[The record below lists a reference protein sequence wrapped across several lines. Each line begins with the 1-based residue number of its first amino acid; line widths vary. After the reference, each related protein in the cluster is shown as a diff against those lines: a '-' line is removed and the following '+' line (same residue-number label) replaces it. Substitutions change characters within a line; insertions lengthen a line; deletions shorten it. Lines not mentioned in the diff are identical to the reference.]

1 MIKLTEEQI
10 SDIAQDLEVG
20 FKCFIHKQTGEVKT
34 LPDEL
39 NGNMEMDEELW
50 QDVIDEIDNDAEN
63 FIVIEGMDSHESYLL
78 MEKFI
83 DTVDDKQLAARLT
96 NAINVPKPF
105 HTFRYELDYTDEY
118 LQKWY
123 AFKSQQMIE
132 WVKEQLSDEKSES
145 IDDDNDK
152 SED

>member
-10 SDIAQDLEVG
+10 SDIAQDLEAG
-20 FKCFIHKQTGEVKT
+20 LKCFIHKVTGEVKT

-39 NGNMEMDEELW
+39 NGNMEIDEELW
-50 QDVIDEIDNDAEN
+50 QDVIDEIDNDEEN
-63 FIVIEGMDSHESYLL
+63 FIVIEGMDSRESYML

-83 DTVDDKQLAARLT
+83 DTLEDKQIIARLT

-105 HTFRYELDYTDEY
+105 HTFRYELDYSDEY
-118 LQKWY
+118 LKKWY

-132 WVKEQLSDEKSES
+132 WVKKHLLLNSGNENEE
-145 IDDDNDK
+145 
-152 SED
+152 EEEM

>member
-10 SDIAQDLEVG
+10 SDIAQDLEAG
-20 FKCFIHKQTGEVKT
+20 LKCFIHKVTGEVKT

-39 NGNMEMDEELW
+39 NSNMEMDEELW

-63 FIVIEGMDSHESYLL
+63 FIVIEGMDSRESYIL

-83 DTVDDKQLAARLT
+83 DTLEDKQIAARLT

-105 HTFRYELDYTDEY
+105 HTFRYELNYSDEY

-132 WVKEQLSDEKSES
+132 WVKKHLLLNTGNENEE
-145 IDDDNDK
+145 
-152 SED
+152 EEEM

>member
-10 SDIAQDLEVG
+10 SDIAQDLEAG
-20 FKCFIHKQTGEVKT
+20 LKCFIHKVTGEVKT

-39 NGNMEMDEELW
+39 NGNMEIDEELW
-50 QDVIDEIDNDAEN
+50 QDVIDEIDNDEEN
-63 FIVIEGMDSHESYLL
+63 FIVIEGMDSRESYIL

-83 DTVDDKQLAARLT
+83 DTLEDKQIIARLT

-105 HTFRYELDYTDEY
+105 HTFRYELNYSDEY

-132 WVKEQLSDEKSES
+132 WVKKHLLLNSGNENEE
-145 IDDDNDK
+145 
-152 SED
+152 EEEM

>member
-1 MIKLTEEQI
+1 MIKLTDEQI
-10 SDIAQDLEVG
+10 SDIAQDLEAG
-20 FKCFIHKQTGEVKT
+20 LKCFIHKVTGDVKT

-39 NGNMEMDEELW
+39 NSNMEMDEELW

-63 FIVIEGMDSHESYLL
+63 FIVIEGMDSRESYIL

-83 DTVDDKQLAARLT
+83 DTLEDKQIAARLT

-105 HTFRYELDYTDEY
+105 HTFRYELNYSDEY

-132 WVKEQLSDEKSES
+132 WVKKHLLLNTGNENEE
-145 IDDDNDK
+145 
-152 SED
+152 EEEM

>member
-10 SDIAQDLEVG
+10 SDIAQDLEAG
-20 FKCFIHKQTGEVKT
+20 LKCFIHKVTGEVKT

-39 NGNMEMDEELW
+39 NGNMEIDEELW
-50 QDVIDEIDNDAEN
+50 QDVIDEIDNDEEN
-63 FIVIEGMDSHESYLL
+63 FIVIEGMDSRESYML

-83 DTVDDKQLAARLT
+83 DTLEDKQIIARLT

-105 HTFRYELDYTDEY
+105 HTFRYELNYSDEY

-132 WVKEQLSDEKSES
+132 WVKKHLLSYNENDEE
-145 IDDDNDK
+145 
-152 SED
+152 EGV

>member
-10 SDIAQDLEVG
+10 SDIAQDLEAG
-20 FKCFIHKQTGEVKT
+20 LKCFIHKVTGEVKT

-39 NGNMEMDEELW
+39 NGNMEIDEELW
-50 QDVIDEIDNDAEN
+50 QDVIDEIDNDEEN
-63 FIVIEGMDSHESYLL
+63 FIVIEGMDSRESYML

-83 DTVDDKQLAARLT
+83 DTVEDKQIAARLT

-105 HTFRYELDYTDEY
+105 HTFRYELNYSDEY

-132 WVKEQLSDEKSES
+132 WVKKHLLLNSGNENEE
-145 IDDDNDK
+145 
-152 SED
+152 EEEM

>member
-10 SDIAQDLEVG
+10 SDIAQDLEAG
-20 FKCFIHKQTGEVKT
+20 LKCFIHKVTGEVKT

-39 NGNMEMDEELW
+39 NGNMEIDEELW

-63 FIVIEGMDSHESYLL
+63 FIVIEGMDSRESYML

-83 DTVDDKQLAARLT
+83 DTLEDKQIIARLT

-105 HTFRYELDYTDEY
+105 HTFRYELDYSDEY
-118 LQKWY
+118 LKKWY

-132 WVKEQLSDEKSES
+132 WVKKHLLLNSG
-145 IDDDNDK
+145 N
-152 SED
+152 

>member
-10 SDIAQDLEVG
+10 SDIAQDLEAG
-20 FKCFIHKQTGEVKT
+20 LKCFIHKVTGEVKT

-39 NGNMEMDEELW
+39 NGNMEIDEELW

-63 FIVIEGMDSHESYLL
+63 FIVIEGMDSRESYIL

-83 DTVDDKQLAARLT
+83 DTLEDKQIAARLT

-105 HTFRYELDYTDEY
+105 HTFRYELNYSDEY

-132 WVKEQLSDEKSES
+132 WVKKHLLLNTGNENEE
-145 IDDDNDK
+145 
-152 SED
+152 EGEM

>member
-1 MIKLTEEQI
+1 MITLTEEQI
-10 SDIAQDLEVG
+10 SDIAQDLEAG
-20 FKCFIHKQTGEVKT
+20 LKCFIHKVTGEVKT

-39 NGNMEMDEELW
+39 NSNMEMDEELW
-50 QDVIDEIDNDAEN
+50 QDVIDEIDNDEEN

-105 HTFRYELDYTDEY
+105 HTFRYELDYRDEY

-132 WVKEQLSDEKSES
+132 WVKKHLLLNTGNEYDEEEE
-145 IDDDNDK
+145 I
-152 SED
+152 

>member
-1 MIKLTEEQI
+1 MIKLTDEQI
-10 SDIAQDLEVG
+10 SDIAQDLEAG
-20 FKCFIHKQTGEVKT
+20 LKCFIHKVTGEVKT

-39 NGNMEMDEELW
+39 NGNMEIDEELW
-50 QDVIDEIDNDAEN
+50 QDVIDEIDNDEEN
-63 FIVIEGMDSHESYLL
+63 FIVIEGMDSRESYML

-83 DTVDDKQLAARLT
+83 DTLEDKQIIARLT

-105 HTFRYELDYTDEY
+105 HTFRYELNYSDEY

-132 WVKEQLSDEKSES
+132 WVKKHLLLNSGNENEE
-145 IDDDNDK
+145 
-152 SED
+152 EEEM

>member
-10 SDIAQDLEVG
+10 SDIAQDLEAG
-20 FKCFIHKQTGEVKT
+20 LKCFIHKVTGEVKT

-39 NGNMEMDEELW
+39 NGNMEIDEELW
-50 QDVIDEIDNDAEN
+50 QDVIDEIDNDEEN
-63 FIVIEGMDSHESYLL
+63 FIVIEGMDSRESYML

-83 DTVDDKQLAARLT
+83 DTLEDKQIAARLS

-105 HTFRYELDYTDEY
+105 HTFRYELNYSDEY
-118 LQKWY
+118 LKKWY

-132 WVKEQLSDEKSES
+132 WVKKHLLLNSGNENEE
-145 IDDDNDK
+145 
-152 SED
+152 EEEM

>member
-10 SDIAQDLEVG
+10 SDIAQDLEAG
-20 FKCFIHKQTGEVKT
+20 LKCFIHKVTGDVKT

-39 NGNMEMDEELW
+39 NSNMEMDEELW

-63 FIVIEGMDSHESYLL
+63 FIVIEGMDSRESYIL

-83 DTVDDKQLAARLT
+83 DTLEDKQIAARLT

-105 HTFRYELDYTDEY
+105 HTFRYELNYSDEY

-132 WVKEQLSDEKSES
+132 WVKKHLLLNTGNENEE
-145 IDDDNDK
+145 
-152 SED
+152 EEEM

>member
-1 MIKLTEEQI
+1 MIKLTDEQI
-10 SDIAQDLEVG
+10 SDIAQDLEAG
-20 FKCFIHKQTGEVKT
+20 LKCFIHKVTGDVKT

-39 NGNMEMDEELW
+39 NSNMEMDEELW
-50 QDVIDEIDNDAEN
+50 QDVIDEIDNDEEN
-63 FIVIEGMDSHESYLL
+63 FIVIEGMDSRESYML

-83 DTVDDKQLAARLT
+83 DTLEDKQIIARLT

-105 HTFRYELDYTDEY
+105 HTFRYELNYSDEY

-132 WVKEQLSDEKSES
+132 WVKKHLLLNTGNENEE
-145 IDDDNDK
+145 
-152 SED
+152 EEEM

>member
-10 SDIAQDLEVG
+10 SDIAQDLEAG
-20 FKCFIHKQTGEVKT
+20 LKCFIHKVTGEVKT

-39 NGNMEMDEELW
+39 NGNMEIDEELW
-50 QDVIDEIDNDAEN
+50 QDVIDEIDNDEEN
-63 FIVIEGMDSHESYLL
+63 FIVIEGMDSRESYIL

-83 DTVDDKQLAARLT
+83 DTVEDKQIAARLT

-105 HTFRYELDYTDEY
+105 HTFRYELDYSDEY
-118 LQKWY
+118 LKKWY

-132 WVKEQLSDEKSES
+132 WVKKHLLLNSGNENEE
-145 IDDDNDK
+145 
-152 SED
+152 EEEM

>member
-10 SDIAQDLEVG
+10 SDIAQDLEAG
-20 FKCFIHKQTGEVKT
+20 LKCFIHKVTGEVKT

-39 NGNMEMDEELW
+39 NGNMEIDEELW
-50 QDVIDEIDNDAEN
+50 QDVIDEIDNDEEN
-63 FIVIEGMDSHESYLL
+63 FIVIEGMDSRESYML

-83 DTVDDKQLAARLT
+83 DTLEDKQIIARLT

-105 HTFRYELDYTDEY
+105 HTFRYELNYSDEY

-132 WVKEQLSDEKSES
+132 WVKKHLLLNSGNENEE
-145 IDDDNDK
+145 
-152 SED
+152 EEEM

>member
-10 SDIAQDLEVG
+10 SDIAQDLEAG
-20 FKCFIHKQTGEVKT
+20 LKCFIHKVTGEVKT

-39 NGNMEMDEELW
+39 NGNMEIDEELW
-50 QDVIDEIDNDAEN
+50 QDVIDEIDNDEEN
-63 FIVIEGMDSHESYLL
+63 FIVIEGMDSRESYIL

-83 DTVDDKQLAARLT
+83 DTLEDKQIAARLT

-105 HTFRYELDYTDEY
+105 HTFRYELNYSDEY

-132 WVKEQLSDEKSES
+132 WVKKHLLLNTGNENEE
-145 IDDDNDK
+145 
-152 SED
+152 EGEM

>member
-1 MIKLTEEQI
+1 MIKLTDEQI
-10 SDIAQDLEVG
+10 SDIAQDLEAG
-20 FKCFIHKQTGEVKT
+20 LKCFIHKVTGDVKT

-39 NGNMEMDEELW
+39 NSNMEIDEELW
-50 QDVIDEIDNDAEN
+50 QDVIDEIDNDEEN
-63 FIVIEGMDSHESYLL
+63 FIVIEGMDSRESYIL

-83 DTVDDKQLAARLT
+83 DTLEDKQIIARLT

-105 HTFRYELDYTDEY
+105 HTFRYELNYSDEY

-132 WVKEQLSDEKSES
+132 WVKKHLLLNTGNENEE
-145 IDDDNDK
+145 
-152 SED
+152 EEEM